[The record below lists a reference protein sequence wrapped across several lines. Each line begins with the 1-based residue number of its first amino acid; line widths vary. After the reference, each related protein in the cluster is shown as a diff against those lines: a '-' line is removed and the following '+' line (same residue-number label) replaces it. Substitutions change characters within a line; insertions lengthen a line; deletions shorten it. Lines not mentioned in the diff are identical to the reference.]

1 MIFPR
6 TLLLPILLL
15 AGGAH
20 AENSAFVLPFGG
32 EPGAPLPHAYD
43 YGKIP
48 VTEGNFVMRIPA
60 VDTEVA
66 SVLHDTEM
74 VVGATDKLVREI
86 HAARAFRAIAECEAG
101 QKILEGKL
109 ARVLP
114 TPFTGEGPWQFQSA
128 DGAVVGG
135 AWCHTA
141 RHLPFTTLFLDLRMH
156 AAGVPDR

>member
-1 MIFPR
+1 MISPR

-32 EPGAPLPHAYD
+32 EPGASLPHAYD

-48 VTEGNFVMRIPA
+48 VSEGNFVMRIPA

-74 VVGATDKLVREI
+74 VVGAADKLVREI
-86 HAARAFRAIAECEAG
+86 HAARAFRAMAECEAG
-101 QKILEGKL
+101 QKVLAGKL

-114 TPFTGEGPWQFQSA
+114 APFTGEGLWQYQSA

-141 RHLPFTTLFLDLRMH
+141 RHLPFTTLFLDLRMR
-156 AAGVPDR
+156 AAGVPGS